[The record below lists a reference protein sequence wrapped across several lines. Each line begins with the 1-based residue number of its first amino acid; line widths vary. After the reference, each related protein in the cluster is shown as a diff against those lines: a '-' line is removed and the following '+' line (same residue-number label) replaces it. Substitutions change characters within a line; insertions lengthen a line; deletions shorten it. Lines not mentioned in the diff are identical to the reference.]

1 MADPAK
7 DKKAAALERIKALKE
22 GRAANRTGNP
32 RSGSGGDDSAAP
44 KNVPGKSDSTGSSHR
59 PQGG

>member
-1 MADPAK
+1 MADSKK
-7 DKKAAALERIKALKE
+7 DKKSTVLDRIKALKE

-32 RSGSGGDDSAAP
+32 RSGAGGEDSAAP
-44 KNVPGKSDSTGSSHR
+44 KSAPKQDATAHR

>member
-22 GRAANRTGNP
+22 GRSANRTGNP
-32 RSGSGGDDSAAP
+32 RSGAGGEDSAAP
-44 KNVPGKSDSTGSSHR
+44 KAVPKQDSSSHR

>member
-7 DKKAAALERIKALKE
+7 DKKAAALDRIKALKE

-32 RSGSGGDDSAAP
+32 RSGAGGEDSSAP
-44 KNVPGKSDSTGSSHR
+44 KNAPKQDSTSHR

>member
-22 GRAANRTGNP
+22 GRSANRSGNP
-32 RSGSGGDDSAAP
+32 RSGAGGEDSAAP
-44 KNVPGKSDSTGSSHR
+44 KSAPKHDATGHR

>member
-7 DKKAAALERIKALKE
+7 DKKAAALERIKALKR
-22 GRAANRTGNP
+22 GRAANRA
-32 RSGSGGDDSAAP
+32 GGAQGGPGGEESTAP
-44 KNVPGKSDSTGSSHR
+44 KNAPRHDGTGHR

>member
-1 MADPAK
+1 MADPPK

-32 RSGSGGDDSAAP
+32 RSGAGGEDSSAPRNAP
-44 KNVPGKSDSTGSSHR
+44 KQDSSGHR